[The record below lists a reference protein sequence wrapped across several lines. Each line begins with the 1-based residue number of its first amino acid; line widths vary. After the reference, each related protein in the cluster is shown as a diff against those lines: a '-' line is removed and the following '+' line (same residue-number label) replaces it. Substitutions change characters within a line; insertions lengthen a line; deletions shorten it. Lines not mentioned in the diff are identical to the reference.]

1 MSWIEKL
8 YKTYENNLGN
18 VGNPNDPTP
27 LLPVSHT
34 TQNAHVQIVI
44 DGKGNFLRAS
54 VIPKTDAK
62 TIIPATEEAAGR
74 AGSKPAC
81 FPLCDK
87 LQYLAGDFVEFG
99 GQVTSGFAANPTE
112 PQNKYLKLLSGWCD
126 SPFGHPKIQAVLRYL
141 RYEKVVSD
149 LVNACV
155 LHVENG
161 KLVAQWSGIASETPQ
176 VFRVIQGTGGQS
188 DAFLRFSVEIPG
200 DPHSA
205 LWTDPTAWESWASYY
220 ASLKSLKGFCFVT
233 GEEGFLADQHPAK
246 LRNSADKA
254 KLISSNDSS
263 GFTFR
268 GRFLAP
274 DEACGVGFRVTQKAH
289 SALRWLIARQGR
301 RDGDQAVVAWAV
313 SGVDVPDPQDDTF
326 SFLFGDDQQTP
337 LPKGGYTAQQ
347 VGVALSN
354 KLAGYAAKLTCT
366 DDVIVMGLDAAT
378 PGRMAISYYRELSG
392 SELLARVQA
401 WHVGCAWQQR
411 FGKERMF
418 VGAPAPRDIAEAAFG
433 RRDEKLRK
441 ATVERLLPCIIDG
454 ALIPRDLVESC
465 VRRASN
471 KNGLEEWEW
480 EKNLGITC
488 ALYKFHYKERSYQM
502 ALDRD
507 RTTRDYLYGR
517 LLALAEHLENR
528 ALYVGGEKRP
538 SNAEKLMQRFAE
550 RPQST
555 WLILETG
562 LTPYKVRLSSKRPSF
577 LHAIKQEIDDVVA
590 SFETEEF
597 ISDKRLSGEFLI
609 GYHCQRSALRPEQAH
624 NVDVEDEN
632 EV

>member
-8 YKTYENNLGN
+8 YRTYENNLGCI
-18 VGNPNDPTP
+18 GDPNDPTP

-34 TQNAHVQIVI
+34 TQNAQIHVVI

-54 VIPKTDAK
+54 VISKIDAK

-87 LQYLAGDFVEFG
+87 LQYVAGDFLEFG
-99 GQVTSGFAANPTE
+99 GRVTSGFASRPCE
-112 PQNKYLKLLSGWCD
+112 PHHNYLKLLSGWCE
-126 SPFGHPKIQAVLRYL
+126 STFGHPKIGAVLEYVKRG
-141 RYEKVVSD
+141 KVVSD
-149 LVNACV
+149 LVEAGV
-155 LHVENG
+155 LQTDNGRLIAQWNG
-161 KLVAQWSGIASETPQ
+161 KAGETPEI
-176 VFRVIQGTGGQS
+176 FRVIQSTGGAS
-188 DAFLRFSVEIPG
+188 DAFLRFSVESPG
-200 DPHSA
+200 DPQSA
-205 LWTDPTAWESWASYY
+205 LWTDPAAWDSWASYY
-220 ASLKSLKGFCFVT
+220 ASQKTLRGLCYVT
-233 GEEGFLADQHPAK
+233 GEKDFLADQHPAK
-246 LRNSADKA
+246 IRNSGDKA

-268 GRFLAP
+268 GRFILP
-274 DEACGVGFRVTQKAH
+274 DEACGVGFQVTQKAH

-313 SGVDVPDPQDDTF
+313 SGADLPDPQADTF
-326 SFLFGDDQQTP
+326 SLLFGDQQTP
-337 LPKGGYTAQQ
+337 PPQGGYTAKQ
-347 VGVALSN
+347 VGVALSR
-354 KLAGYAAKLTCT
+354 KISGYKAKLTLA
-366 DDVIVMGLDAAT
+366 DDVVVMGLDAAT
-378 PGRMAISYYRELSG
+378 PGRMAIRYYRELTG

-401 WHVGCAWQQR
+401 WHEGCVWQQR
-411 FGKERMF
+411 FGRERVF
-418 VGAPAPRDIAEAAFG
+418 VGAPAPRDIAETAYG

-441 ATVERLLPCIIDG
+441 ATVERLLPCVIDG
-454 ALIPRDLVESC
+454 APIPRDLVESC
-465 VRRASN
+465 VRRAGN
-471 KNGLEEWEW
+471 KNGVDEWEW
-480 EKNLGITC
+480 EKALGIAC

-502 ALDRD
+502 ALERD

-528 ALYVGGEKRP
+528 ALYVGGENRP

-577 LHAIKQEIDDVVA
+577 LHSIKQEIDDVIA
-590 SFETEEF
+590 MFDTEAF
-597 ISDKRLSGEFLI
+597 ISDRRLSGEFLL
-609 GYHCQRSALRPEQAH
+609 GYHCQRSALRPEQTH
-624 NVDVEDEN
+624 NEDGEDES
-632 EV
+632 